1 MSCRVFLRLEKRNR
15 YLTENLQ
22 SEVAIQTREL
32 KAVIEE
38 RDDLLRYVSHDM
50 KKPAVSIGRYIAVLQ
65 EREKDEELKKAV
77 KS

>member
-50 KKPAVSIGRYIAVLQ
+50 KSPP
-65 EREKDEELKKAV
+65 
-77 KS
+77 